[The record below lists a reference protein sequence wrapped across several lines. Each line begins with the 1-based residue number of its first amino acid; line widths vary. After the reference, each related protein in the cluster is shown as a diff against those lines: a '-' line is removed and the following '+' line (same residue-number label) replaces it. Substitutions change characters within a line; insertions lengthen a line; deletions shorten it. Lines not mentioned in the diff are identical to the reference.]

1 MAVGPV
7 NNAWIVREQ
16 CVNSEICLLEK
27 REKKKRGKCKIEN
40 ADAVNV
46 LSKQSLSVCLAKIT
60 FANLFYYSAYF

>member
-27 REKKKRGKCKIEN
+27 REKKEEEEN
-40 ADAVNV
+40 AK
-46 LSKQSLSVCLAKIT
+46 LKTQT
-60 FANLFYYSAYF
+60 